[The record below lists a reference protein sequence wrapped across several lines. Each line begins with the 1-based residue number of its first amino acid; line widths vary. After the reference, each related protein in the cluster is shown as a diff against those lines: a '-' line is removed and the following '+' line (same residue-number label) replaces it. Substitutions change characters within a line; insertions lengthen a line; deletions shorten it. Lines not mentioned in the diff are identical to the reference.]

1 MSGGSLPVT
10 PTSLQPSLSGGDL
23 SNDPLQLAHLFRGS
37 DPMLQRSMSLETPSS
52 PTAVPRNPFYFPS
65 FNQQKDNF
73 FSNLSSGGSNSPVSD
88 TPGPT
93 LENLIELMSVTRNPQ
108 LAALRESQNALNA
121 LSLLQLQQQQNALN
135 SPLANLGL
143 LYQLRNLQQLT
154 PNGHNVSNDPLLD
167 YMAKSHRQ
175 SLATGGSVCTWYG
188 KLPVRNHSSVTYSTK
203 VFVGGIPW
211 EMSEDAIMGM
221 FRQLGSVRIEWP
233 GKDNRT
239 SRPRGCAYLIFDY
252 EEQVRQLLE
261 SCDVREVDGE
271 RKYFY
276 RLLPKGKDAEVIPW
290 IVADSTYM
298 KPSSQI
304 LDPMTTV
311 FVGALHG
318 KLTAEG
324 LAKIMDELFGG
335 VLYAAIDTDKHK
347 YPMGAGRVTFDNT
360 ASYVEAVRA
369 AFIEI
374 KTPKFKKKIQCDPY
388 LEDHLC
394 SLCEVQHGPYFCRE
408 ISCFKYYCLSCWKKW
423 HYLEH
428 PLYRNHKPMSRNSKS
443 QTLVGIGPMIGTNMY
458 GGFHR

>member
-1 MSGGSLPVT
+1 YKINGKK
-10 PTSLQPSLSGGDL
+10 
-23 SNDPLQLAHLFRGS
+23 N
-37 DPMLQRSMSLETPSS
+37 SS
-52 PTAVPRNPFYFPS
+52 
-65 FNQQKDNF
+65 
-73 FSNLSSGGSNSPVSD
+73 VS
-88 TPGPT
+88 
-93 LENLIELMSVTRNPQ
+93 
-108 LAALRESQNALNA
+108 
-121 LSLLQLQQQQNALN
+121 
-135 SPLANLGL
+135 
-143 LYQLRNLQQLT
+143 QLRNLQQLT

-167 YMAKSHRQ
+167 YMAKTHRQ

-360 ASYVEAVRA
+360 ASYVEA
-369 AFIEI
+369 
-374 KTPKFKKKIQCDPY
+374 
-388 LEDHLC
+388 
-394 SLCEVQHGPYFCRE
+394 HGPYFCRE

-458 GGFHR
+458 GGGFHR